1 MKKLNILI
9 LSIFIIAG
17 LGIGI
22 NLKSIQT
29 GAQPASYT
37 TSVNTQQIRYID
49 VNPLSV
55 VANPGQYL
63 NKYIRIRAKFDK
75 FATLGLDYS
84 PAMRS
89 HDKYIS
95 FLIQRPDITN
105 HDIPLSE
112 FKMFLTKEMAEKHID
127 LDAGDEVL
135 FSGKV
140 FSTALGDPW
149 MDVTDFQVVNKVKKA
164 TTK

>member
-17 LGIGI
+17 FGIGS

-29 GAQPASYT
+29 DAQPAAYT
-37 TSVNTQQIRYID
+37 TTAAVQQVQY
-49 VNPLSV
+49 VNPLHV

-63 NKYIRIRAKFDK
+63 NKYIKIKAKFDK
-75 FATLGLDYS
+75 FSTLGLDYS
-84 PAMRS
+84 PAMRP

-112 FKMFLTKEMAEKHID
+112 FKMFLTKELAEKHID
-127 LDAGDEVL
+127 LDAGDEVV

-149 MDVTDFQVVNKVKKA
+149 MDVTDFQVVNKVKKSTA
-164 TTK
+164 K